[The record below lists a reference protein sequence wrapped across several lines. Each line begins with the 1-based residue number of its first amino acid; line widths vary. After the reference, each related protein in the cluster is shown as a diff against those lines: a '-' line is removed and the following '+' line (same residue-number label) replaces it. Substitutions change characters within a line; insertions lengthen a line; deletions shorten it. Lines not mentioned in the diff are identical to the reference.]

1 VKEKNTHGDEK
12 IFFHQQPLKDKRNK
26 ENFHS
31 TRKCMSKENLSQER
45 ERERERESG
54 SLEKTKKK
62 GRFIA
67 PSHIRISR
75 ITLHRAGWCIQRNC
89 SPTEGTYCT
98 LGIIPLQ
105 PNRGSHIS

>member
-45 ERERERESG
+45 ERERESAEV
-54 SLEKTKKK
+54 
-62 GRFIA
+62 
-67 PSHIRISR
+67 
-75 ITLHRAGWCIQRNC
+75 
-89 SPTEGTYCT
+89 
-98 LGIIPLQ
+98 
-105 PNRGSHIS
+105 